1 MRCLFLLFYFLT
13 AYSCFANMASP
24 IQPGTHTASAFSSR
38 DISILKENIF
48 IKPTA
53 DFKTAAFKIEYFIDC
68 DSSGNQIPLL
78 FLARDYKDEFKVWV
92 DNIEIKVMDIPASYL
107 NANNAAFNKFSNAFS
122 LSSMEDEPASVSIY
136 WEEKVANNYR
146 LTDLKFFETSLNKG
160 THIVRIEYTANVWID
175 NSDWIKE
182 YSFRYSLSPAR
193 YWKSFGNLEIVIDA
207 TNAGKQLS
215 SNLGA
220 PTKGKTDAVASWS
233 FNKIPADY
241 FNITYHHGVSVL
253 SNRLIKIGP
262 DGLTVAWALI
272 LAALHILVIKRYRKK
287 NIVAKYSWVVIAGS
301 IIFPFIILLGYIFSF
316 YWIDSSIGVQAGGG
330 HGYTFLVLVLYP
342 VLLAVYWV
350 IMWLID
356 RFIKRNTMI

>member
-1 MRCLFLLFYFLT
+1 MKQLFLLIFFLPGYF
-13 AYSCFANMASP
+13 CFANMASP
-24 IQPGTHTASAFSSR
+24 IQPGTHTGSAFSSR

-48 IKPTA
+48 IKPFN

-68 DSSGNQIPLL
+68 DSSGIQIPLL

-107 NANNAAFNKFSNAFS
+107 NTNDAPFNKFSNAFS
-122 LSSMEDEPASVSIY
+122 LSAMQDGPATVSIH
-136 WEEKVANNYR
+136 WEEKVANNYPV
-146 LTDLKFFETSLNKG
+146 TDLKYFETSLKKG
-160 THIVRIEYTANVWID
+160 AHIIRVEYTANVWID

-193 YWKSFGNLEIVIDA
+193 YWKSFVNLEIVIDA
-207 TNAGKQLS
+207 SSAGKQLT

-233 FNKIPADY
+233 FKKLPADY
-241 FNITYHHGVSVL
+241 FNIIYRPAVSSL

-262 DGLTVAWALI
+262 GGLTLALALI
-272 LAALHILVIKRYRKK
+272 LASLHIIAVKGYRKK
-287 NIVAKYSWVVIAGS
+287 NIAAKYSWVVIAGS
-301 IIFPFIILLGYIFSF
+301 IILPIVILLGYIFSF
-316 YWIDSSIGVQAGGG
+316 YWIDSSIGVQAGGR

-342 VLLAVYWV
+342 VLLTVYWV
-350 IMWLID
+350 IMWLTD
-356 RFIKRNTMI
+356 RSIKRNSMV